1 MFGECAVYIN
11 GKVVALVCDNSVFVK
26 PTKVLQHLGASLGEG
41 PPYPGATPYLLAD
54 ALLDDP
60 GMLRQVLLKTA
71 AEVRAPQGTNGSLKG
86 TFEVRRFRWR
96 IDTWLRED
104 K

>member
-1 MFGECAVYIN
+1 MFGEYAVYIN

-26 PTKVLQHLGASLGEG
+26 PTKVLQHLDASLGEG
-41 PPYPGATPYLLAD
+41 PPYPGAKPYLLAD

-71 AEVRAPQGTNGSLKG
+71 AEVRAPKARTAS
-86 TFEVRRFRWR
+86 
-96 IDTWLRED
+96 
-104 K
+104 